1 MVGLSVLQVVVV
13 VVQMVVLIGMFEV
26 QLMLVYVIIYLVIVL
41 KLNVVIMVLVVVM
54 NDIKVGK
61 VGLVLVYLCDGYYFG
76 VVVLGNV
83 QGYKY
88 FYDDLDGVVVQ

>member
-1 MVGLSVLQVVVV
+1 
-13 VVQMVVLIGMFEV
+13 
-26 QLMLVYVIIYLVIVL
+26 MLVYVIIYLVIVL

-83 QGYKY
+83 
-88 FYDDLDGVVVQ
+88 